1 MSFTSITTVVGMVGL
16 LLGAEWL
23 VSGRVYFRQW
33 SMEAPEQALV
43 VGRRIGAVF
52 LGISLMLFLGRSG
65 TAEDVRTGVLVG
77 LALAL
82 GMEALLGL
90 IELRAGRMGRGILVG
105 VTLEVLLT
113 AGLISALCR
122 RLRR

>member
-16 LLGAEWL
+16 LLGAGWL

-65 TAEDVRTGVLVG
+65 TAEDLRTGVLVG

-113 AGLISALCR
+113 AGLISAL
-122 RLRR
+122 